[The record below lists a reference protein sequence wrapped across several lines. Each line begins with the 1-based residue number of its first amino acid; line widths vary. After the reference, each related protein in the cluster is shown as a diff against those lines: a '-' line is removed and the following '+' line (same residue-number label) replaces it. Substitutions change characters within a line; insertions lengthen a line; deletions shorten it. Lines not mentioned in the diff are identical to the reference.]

1 MFPRISEF
9 GTICICHPL
18 SNHLVE
24 IKKRIQK
31 NTKMQTMQKYKNAK
45 KYNPLSNHL
54 VDIPGGAFGPSVHA
68 GNKRLQLKLSG

>member
-1 MFPRISEF
+1 M
-9 GTICICHPL
+9 
-18 SNHLVE
+18 
-24 IKKRIQK
+24 QK
-31 NTKMQTMQKYKNAK
+31 MQKYK